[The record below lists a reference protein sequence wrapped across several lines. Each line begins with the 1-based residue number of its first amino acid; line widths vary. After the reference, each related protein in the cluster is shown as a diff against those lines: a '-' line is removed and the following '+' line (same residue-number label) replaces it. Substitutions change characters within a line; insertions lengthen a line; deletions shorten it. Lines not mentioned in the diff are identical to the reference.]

1 MAEDWAPVREWHR
14 AVNARDL
21 DTARRIAAPGI
32 RVGGPKGAAAG
43 VEVFTDWITR
53 SGIRLEP
60 VSWHPVGAD
69 RVVVEQEATWP
80 GAPDAQAR
88 QAPPVRTATLYHS
101 RRRPR
106 GGGPALRRWPARG
119 PARGRRRLSR
129 TRRRP
134 ASGPLRRLG
143 LEHHLAQA
151 GLQADQ
157 RPAAVVGAGGADAE
171 GAAAA
176 MSATSRLAVPRRVRN
191 AATTL
196 TEYGSGFCD
205 HYGLLR
211 LRASCSPSTKDF
223 GHPVKVGWRR
233 RTRAMIRSTCSSRG

>member
-69 RVVVEQEATWP
+69 RVVVEQDATWP

-88 QAPPVRTATLYHS
+88 QAPPVRAA
-101 RRRPR
+101 
-106 GGGPALRRWPARG
+106 GGG
-119 PARGRRRLSR
+119 
-129 TRRRP
+129 
-134 ASGPLRRLG
+134 
-143 LEHHLAQA
+143 
-151 GLQADQ
+151 
-157 RPAAVVGAGGADAE
+157 
-171 GAAAA
+171 
-176 MSATSRLAVPRRVRN
+176 
-191 AATTL
+191 
-196 TEYGSGFCD
+196 
-205 HYGLLR
+205 
-211 LRASCSPSTKDF
+211 
-223 GHPVKVGWRR
+223 
-233 RTRAMIRSTCSSRG
+233 